1 MFTIKKN
8 SKRRINLFRRNIC
21 RERRKKEI
29 KFIKVSLRNETKRSF
44 IGWRTNRNEGG
55 SMEDNLAFE
64 TTITKVSKKNE
75 IAFNDPSTRNEEIN
89 AIYFFIR
96 ARFIELVKNM
106 GRNRVRSGNTH
117 LSIGSP
123 SPSRAVV
130 CVWRARIYVHCW
142 DGPRVIEINACMCV
156 ERISV

>member
-1 MFTIKKN
+1 
-8 SKRRINLFRRNIC
+8 
-21 RERRKKEI
+21 
-29 KFIKVSLRNETKRSF
+29 
-44 IGWRTNRNEGG
+44 
-55 SMEDNLAFE
+55 MEDNLAFE

-130 CVWRARIYVHCW
+130 CVCVWRACLYTCIAGMAASHRDKRMHVC
-142 DGPRVIEINACMCV
+142 
-156 ERISV
+156 